1 MFITLHSFG
10 QYWML
15 PWGYT
20 AALPS
25 DYADLEKVSQAG
37 VGALKAV
44 YGTNYE
50 IGSPAKFFGP
60 SSGGSLD
67 WAKAIAGIKYSVC
80 LELRPG
86 NSGPDS
92 TYGFILPED
101 RN

>member
-1 MFITLHSFG
+1 M
-10 QYWML
+10 
-15 PWGYT
+15 
-20 AALPS
+20 
-25 DYADLEKVSQAG
+25 
-37 VGALKAV
+37 
-44 YGTNYE
+44 
-50 IGSPAKFFGP
+50 FFGP